1 MAALS
6 GQCDVQT
13 TLAMSLLRLLF
24 WVPEGNVKVPL
35 KAET

>member
-1 MAALS
+1 MVALS

-24 WVPEGNVKVPL
+24 QVPEGNMKVPQ
-35 KAET
+35 KAGG